1 MHSLREIMSKKFLFQ
16 ASKFHLLLGKS
27 EGFSV
32 SQIRKERD
40 TISHHLLSA
49 GQQPRPWQD
58 LSVSLAFLSFWQLLE
73 LSADSVQF
81 SLWPCIWFYAMP
93 CCLTERFLAWLHCSP
108 ITQKLLAFCSPGK
121 GRLCIP
127 LWPCILNQC
136 LPSAYLYGISGTTRL
151 KEIIQKENT
160 GTMKI
165 GHNTRVGTRSLG
177 TMGSLPQQR
186 ALSKAMHF
194 PICHKAYGGCWLS
207 GGLYCSLTF
216 W

>member
-1 MHSLREIMSKKFLFQ
+1 MTRVCWTRLCQSSSVFRTTWLTLTWHLHCRCQMESIYSRCLHRTWVHACGNAFSKRNHVQEVLFQ

-127 LWPCILNQC
+127 LH
-136 LPSAYLYGISGTTRL
+136 T
-151 KEIIQKENT
+151 
-160 GTMKI
+160 
-165 GHNTRVGTRSLG
+165 
-177 TMGSLPQQR
+177 
-186 ALSKAMHF
+186 
-194 PICHKAYGGCWLS
+194 
-207 GGLYCSLTF
+207 
-216 W
+216 